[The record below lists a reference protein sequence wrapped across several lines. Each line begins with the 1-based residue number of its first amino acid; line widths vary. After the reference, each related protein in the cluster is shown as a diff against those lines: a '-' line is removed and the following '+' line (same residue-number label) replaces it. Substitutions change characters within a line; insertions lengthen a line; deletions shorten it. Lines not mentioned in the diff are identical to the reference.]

1 MKRVLFVCLGNIC
14 RSPTAEGVFQQ
25 AVVRA
30 GLDDRITIDSCGVG
44 DWHVGKAPDPRSQ
57 AAARQRGI
65 EIGHLRAR
73 QLKASDFHEFD
84 YVLGMDRENLAA
96 MRALQPA
103 NSQAQVGL
111 LLDYAGLPQSDVPDP
126 YYGGDDGFEQ
136 VLDLIE
142 RASQGLLDELQR
154 ER

>member
-73 QLKASDFHEFD
+73 QLKVSDFHEFD

-126 YYGGDDGFEQ
+126 YYDGDDGFEQ